1 MTPKASDLAA
11 RLAATAAGARPSPP
25 PAAQSSR
32 PASEPAPNDR
42 QSSQVQ
48 RFTINLPKAQHR
60 FIRQFALAHDSDVST
75 IIRLLL
81 SRIESDP
88 VFAEEVRN
96 MLDDEAV

>member
-11 RLAATAAGARPSPP
+11 RLAATAAGARPNPP
-25 PAAQSSR
+25 PTQSSR
-32 PASEPAPNDR
+32 PASEALPSER

-60 FIRQFALAHDSDVST
+60 YIRQFALANDSDVST

-88 VFAEEVRN
+88 VFAEDVRS
-96 MLDDEAV
+96 MLDEAK

>member
-11 RLAATAAGARPSPP
+11 RLAATAVGARPAPP
-25 PAAQSSR
+25 VA
-32 PASEPAPNDR
+32 EPARPQAETATSDR
-42 QSSQVQ
+42 PSSPVQ

-60 FIRQFALAHDSDVST
+60 FIRQFALAHDSDVSA

-88 VFAEEVRN
+88 VFAEDIRS
-96 MLDDEAV
+96 MLDEAK

>member
-11 RLAATAAGARPSPP
+11 RLAATAAGARPNPP
-25 PAAQSSR
+25 PTAQSSR
-32 PASEPAPNDR
+32 PASEPTPNDR
-42 QSSQVQ
+42 QSSQFQ

-60 FIRQFALAHDSDVST
+60 YIRQFALANDSDVST

-88 VFAEEVRN
+88 VFAEDVRS
-96 MLDDEAV
+96 MLDEAK

>member
-1 MTPKASDLAA
+1 MTPKARDLAA
-11 RLAATAAGARPSPP
+11 RLAATAAGVRPTSPV
-25 PAAQSSR
+25 AA
-32 PASEPAPNDR
+32 PASPQPEVGTSDR

-60 FIRQFALAHDSDVST
+60 YIRQFALANDSDVST

-88 VFAEEVRN
+88 VFAEDVRS
-96 MLDDEAV
+96 MLDEAK

>member
-11 RLAATAAGARPSPP
+11 RLAATAAGARPNPP
-25 PAAQSSR
+25 PAQSSR
-32 PASEPAPNDR
+32 PASEAGTSDR

-60 FIRQFALAHDSDVST
+60 YIRQFALANDSDVST

-88 VFAEEVRN
+88 VFAEDVRS
-96 MLDDEAV
+96 MLDEAK

>member
-25 PAAQSSR
+25 PAQASR
-32 PASEPAPNDR
+32 PASEPAPSDR

-60 FIRQFALAHDSDVST
+60 YIRQFALANDSDVST

-88 VFAEEVRN
+88 VFAEDVRS
-96 MLDDEAV
+96 MLDEAK

>member
-11 RLAATAAGARPSPP
+11 RLAATAAGVRPAPPTAEPARPKAEAGTSD
-25 PAAQSSR
+25 Q
-32 PASEPAPNDR
+32 

-60 FIRQFALAHDSDVST
+60 FIRQFALASDSDVST

-88 VFAEEVRN
+88 VFAEEIRN
-96 MLDDEAV
+96 MLDEVK